1 MGNSDSHL
9 TNLSNYC
16 PRVFFKERCQVLEPV
31 FGSGVRVPVVP
42 FKREMMMML
51 REVVIHLFSNP
62 LGDVSQFYTN
72 LESKNR

>member
-1 MGNSDSHL
+1 M
-9 TNLSNYC
+9 
-16 PRVFFKERCQVLEPV
+16 LEPV

-42 FKREMMMML
+42 FKREMMMMML